1 MALQQLVKIRRD
13 TIKKVTSI
21 GHSVRSRPKNKK
33 KRISWKR
40 YKGQGKRR

>member
-1 MALQQLVKIRRD
+1 MRQDKIQ
-13 TIKKVTSI
+13 KVTSI
-21 GHSVRSRPKNKK
+21 GHSVCSTPKNKK

>member
-1 MALQQLVKIRRD
+1 MQVQRQNKTER
-13 TIKKVTSI
+13 IKHVTSI

-33 KRISWKR
+33 KRVSWKR